1 MFPLLSYFL
10 FALAAFVAYFF
21 LSGFIWGAGYY
32 PTSSN
37 EIDSVIRLLK
47 LDENSTFYDL
57 GSGYGRMIITIAQ
70 RTDAH
75 SIGVEIDPIKCWW
88 SRRQIR
94 RKGLDR
100 KVEVLHSNFLNI
112 DLDRADAIF
121 VFLSSEGSIME
132 KLYAKIRK
140 ECRPGTRIVSFEHKF
155 KNWQPEKS
163 EGKLHLYSLVP
174 GTKE

>member
-1 MFPLLSYFL
+1 M
-10 FALAAFVAYFF
+10 
-21 LSGFIWGAGYY
+21 
-32 PTSSN
+32 
-37 EIDSVIRLLK
+37 
-47 LDENSTFYDL
+47 
-57 GSGYGRMIITIAQ
+57 
-70 RTDAH
+70 
-75 SIGVEIDPIKCWW
+75 
-88 SRRQIR
+88 
-94 RKGLDR
+94 
-100 KVEVLHSNFLNI
+100 EVLHSNFLNI

-155 KNWQPEKS
+155 KNWQPVKS

>member
-10 FALAAFVAYFF
+10 FALAAFAAYFF

-57 GSGYGRMIITIAQ
+57 GSGYGRMIIKVAQ

-75 SIGVEIDPIKCWW
+75 SIGVEIESD
-88 SRRQIR
+88 
-94 RKGLDR
+94 
-100 KVEVLHSNFLNI
+100 KVLVDNATDQKKRTGQKS
-112 DLDRADAIF
+112 
-121 VFLSSEGSIME
+121 GS
-132 KLYAKIRK
+132 AA
-140 ECRPGTRIVSFEHKF
+140 F
-155 KNWQPEKS
+155 
-163 EGKLHLYSLVP
+163 
-174 GTKE
+174 